1 MNRNGPRRT
10 CFGLVAAGRF
20 FRRTHM
26 KGGFTVKTTLA
37 RRLKKDIKVNWS
49 AYMMMLLLIIP
60 FYVIFSY
67 LPMGGII
74 IAFKNY
80 QPRLGIFAS
89 KCVGLKHFQSF
100 FGSVYFGRLL
110 RNTLTISVCGLL
122 FSFPCAILL
131 ALSINEVHNKRFKS
145 AVQTIS
151 YMPHFISIIVVCSM
165 LRLFLADKGVITQ
178 LCRAFGYSGKGSM
191 LNDPNAFVP
200 IYILSDIW
208 QQTGWNCIIYLAAFA
223 AIDPGLYE
231 AARIDG
237 ANRWQQTL
245 HVTLPGISRTI
256 VLLLILRVGSL
267 MSVGHE
273 KIILLY
279 NDFTMETGD
288 VISSYVYRRGMIKGD
303 YSFSTAVGL
312 FNAVINFTLVLFS
325 NSISNRISGYGIW

>member
-1 MNRNGPRRT
+1 
-10 CFGLVAAGRF
+10 
-20 FRRTHM
+20 M
-26 KGGFTVKTTLA
+26 KQSLA
-37 RRLKKDIKVNWS
+37 KRLRKDLRVNWS
-49 AYMMMLLLIIP
+49 AYLMMLLMVIP
-60 FYVIFSY
+60 FYIIFYY
-67 LPMGGII
+67 LPMGGVV

-80 QPRLGIFAS
+80 QPRLGIMAS
-89 KCVGLKHFQSF
+89 KWVGLDHFRSF
-100 FGSVYFGRLL
+100 FGSVYFGRLI

-122 FSFPCAILL
+122 FTFPCAILL
-131 ALSINEVHNKRFKS
+131 ALSINEVHHHRFKG
-145 AVQTIS
+145 AVQTIA

-165 LRLFLADKGVITQ
+165 LRLFLADNGIVTQ
-178 LCRAFGYSGKGSM
+178 LCRAFGYAGVGSM
-191 LNDPNAFVP
+191 LNDKDVFVP

-245 HVTLPGISRTI
+245 HVTLPGITRTI

-279 NDFTMETGD
+279 NDFTRETAD
-288 VISSYVYRRGMIKGD
+288 VISSYVYHRGMIKGD

-312 FNAVINFTLVLFS
+312 FNSVINFLLVIFS
-325 NSISNRISGYGIW
+325 NAISNRISGYGIW

>member
-1 MNRNGPRRT
+1 
-10 CFGLVAAGRF
+10 
-20 FRRTHM
+20 
-26 KGGFTVKTTLA
+26 
-37 RRLKKDIKVNWS
+37 
-49 AYMMMLLLIIP
+49 
-60 FYVIFSY
+60 
-67 LPMGGII
+67 
-74 IAFKNY
+74 
-80 QPRLGIFAS
+80 
-89 KCVGLKHFQSF
+89 
-100 FGSVYFGRLL
+100 
-110 RNTLTISVCGLL
+110 
-122 FSFPCAILL
+122 
-131 ALSINEVHNKRFKS
+131 
-145 AVQTIS
+145 
-151 YMPHFISIIVVCSM
+151 
-165 LRLFLADKGVITQ
+165 
-178 LCRAFGYSGKGSM
+178 M
-191 LNDPNAFVP
+191 LNNKDAFVP

-256 VLLLILRVGSL
+256 VLLLILRIGGL

-312 FNAVINFTLVLFS
+312 FNSVINFLLVIGS
-325 NSISNRISGYGIW
+325 NALSNRMTGYGIW